1 MIVAGGR
8 SYGGGAW
15 YLEPVL
21 TRLILSCVRGSD
33 LAVLCFWRV
42 YATLSVNMC
51 VDMLRRRPAPL
62 RASVFDREVYNVTKC
77 CQIQND
83 SEPEQPFV
91 FYGPSPLDGRE

>member
-62 RASVFDREVYNVTKC
+62 RASVFDRESTL
-77 CQIQND
+77 
-83 SEPEQPFV
+83 PEFLHMYSGLV
-91 FYGPSPLDGRE
+91 S